1 MSSKQKSRADRA
13 RDIALCRYSLVRAL
27 ADPALSPTERGTL
40 VRELAAQVHLGPSGE
55 PATEWIPPDIEYI
68 KLCPRLPE
76 PLD

>member
-1 MSSKQKSRADRA
+1 MSSKQKSGDRA
-13 RDIALCRYSLVRAL
+13 RDIALYRYSLVRAL

-55 PATEWIPPDIEYI
+55 PATEWISPDIEYI